1 METENS
7 QNTLLNFLKANIK
20 IFLYIIGIL
29 ILIIAAIIW
38 FTNNNKIKETKISD
52 SFINAQILIEKGK
65 KNEAEKILS
74 NLVLEKNSPYSSLSL
89 FLIIENKLIDNKETI
104 INYFDEVINNNSFKE
119 EDLNL
124 LRLKKAIYIS
134 DISMEQEILGLLN
147 PIINSNSVWKNH
159 ALKFLGDFYYSN
171 GQQQKAKQ
179 YYFTLSENEGIP
191 STGSSGK
198 ID

>member
-1 METENS
+1 M
-7 QNTLLNFLKANIK
+7 
-20 IFLYIIGIL
+20 

-38 FTNNNKIKETKISD
+38 LSSSNKIKKTKISD

-74 NLVLEKNSPYSSLSL
+74 NIVLEKNSPYSSLSL
-89 FLIIENKLIDNKETI
+89 FLIIENKLIDNKEII

-134 DISMEQEILGLLN
+134 DISMEQEILGLIN

-159 ALKFLGDFYYSN
+159 ALKFLGDFYNSN
-171 GQQQKAKQ
+171 DQQQKAKQ
-179 YYFTLSENEGIP
+179 YYSTLSENEEIP
-191 STGSSGK
+191 SSGSSGK

>member
-7 QNTLLNFLKANIK
+7 QNTLLNFLKSNIK
-20 IFLYIIGIL
+20 IFLYIFGIL
-29 ILIIAAIIW
+29 ILIIAGIIW
-38 FTNNNKIKETKISD
+38 LSSSNKIKETKISD

-74 NLVLEKNSPYSSLSL
+74 NIVLEKNSPYSSLSL
-89 FLIIENKLIDNKETI
+89 FLIIENKLIDNKEII

-134 DISMEQEILGLLN
+134 DISMEQEILGLIN

-159 ALKFLGDFYYSN
+159 ALKFLGDFYNSN

-179 YYFTLSENEGIP
+179 YYSTLSENEEIP
-191 STGSSGK
+191 SSGSSEK

>member
-20 IFLYIIGIL
+20 IFLYIFGIL

-38 FTNNNKIKETKISD
+38 FTSSNKIKETKISD

-74 NLVLEKNSPYSSLSL
+74 NIVLEKNSPYSSLSL
-89 FLIIENKLIDNKETI
+89 FLIIENKLIDNKEII

-134 DISMEQEILGLLN
+134 DISMEQEILGLIN

-159 ALKFLGDFYYSN
+159 ALKFLGDFYNSN

-179 YYFTLSENEGIP
+179 YYSTLSENEEIP
-191 STGSSGK
+191 LSGSSGK

>member
-20 IFLYIIGIL
+20 IFLYIFGIL
-29 ILIIAAIIW
+29 TLVIAAIIW

-52 SFINAQILIEKGK
+52 SFIKAQILIEKGK

-89 FLIIENKLIDNKETI
+89 FLIIENKLIVNKETI

-171 GQQQKAKQ
+171 DQQLKAKQ
-179 YYFTLSENEGIP
+179 YYLILSENEGTP
-191 STGSSGK
+191 STRSSGK

>member
-20 IFLYIIGIL
+20 IFLYIFGIL

-38 FTNNNKIKETKISD
+38 FTNSNKIKETKISD

-134 DISMEQEILGLLN
+134 DISMEKEILGLLN

-179 YYFTLSENEGIP
+179 YYLTLSENEGIS

>member
-20 IFLYIIGIL
+20 IFLYIFGIL

-38 FTNNNKIKETKISD
+38 FTNSNKIKETKISD

-89 FLIIENKLIDNKETI
+89 FLIIENKLIVNKETI

-179 YYFTLSENEGIP
+179 YYLTLSENERIP
-191 STGSSGK
+191 SIRSSGK

>member
-20 IFLYIIGIL
+20 IFLYIIGIF

-38 FTNNNKIKETKISD
+38 FTNNNKVKETKVSD

-89 FLIIENKLIDNKETI
+89 FLIIENKLIVNKETI

-134 DISMEQEILGLLN
+134 DISMEQEILGLLK

-171 GQQQKAKQ
+171 GQQLKAKE
-179 YYFTLSENEGIP
+179 YYLLLENEGTP
-191 STGSSGK
+191 STRSSGK

>member
-20 IFLYIIGIL
+20 IFLYIFGIL

-38 FTNNNKIKETKISD
+38 LSSSNKIKKTKISD

-74 NLVLEKNSPYSSLSL
+74 NIVLEKNSPYSSLSL
-89 FLIIENKLIDNKETI
+89 FLIIENKLIDNKEII

-134 DISMEQEILGLLN
+134 DISMEQEILGLIN

-159 ALKFLGDFYYSN
+159 ALKFLGDFYNSN

-179 YYFTLSENEGIP
+179 YYSTLSENEEIP
-191 STGSSGK
+191 LSGSSGK

>member
-7 QNTLLNFLKANIK
+7 QNTLLNLLKANIK
-20 IFLYIIGIL
+20 IFLYIFGIL
-29 ILIIAAIIW
+29 ILIIAVIIW
-38 FTNNNKIKETKISD
+38 FTNSNKIKETKISD
-52 SFINAQILIEKGK
+52 SFIKAQILIEKGK

-89 FLIIENKLIDNKETI
+89 FLIIENKLIVNKETI

-134 DISMEQEILGLLN
+134 DISMEKEILGLLN

-179 YYFTLSENEGIP
+179 YYLILSENEGTP
-191 STGSSGK
+191 STRSSGK

>member
-20 IFLYIIGIL
+20 IFLYIFGIL
-29 ILIIAAIIW
+29 ILIISAIIW
-38 FTNNNKIKETKISD
+38 LTSSNKIKKTKISD

-65 KNEAEKILS
+65 KNEAEEILS
-74 NLVLEKNSPYSSLSL
+74 SIVLEKNSPYSSLSL

-134 DISMEQEILGLLN
+134 DISMEQEILGLIN

-159 ALKFLGDFYYSN
+159 ALKFLGDFYNSN

-179 YYFTLSENEGIP
+179 YYSTLSENDEIP
-191 STGSSGK
+191 SSGSSGK

>member
-7 QNTLLNFLKANIK
+7 QNTLLNFIKANIK
-20 IFLYIIGIL
+20 IFLYIFGIL

-52 SFINAQILIEKGK
+52 SFINAQILIKKGK

-104 INYFDEVINNNSFKE
+104 IYYFDEVINNNSFKE

-134 DISMEQEILGLLN
+134 DISMEQEILGLIN

-179 YYFTLSENEGIP
+179 YYLQLSENGGIS
-191 STGSSGK
+191 STGSTGK

>member
-20 IFLYIIGIL
+20 IFLYIFGIL

-38 FTNNNKIKETKISD
+38 FTNNNKTKQTKISD
-52 SFINAQILIEKGK
+52 NFINAQILIEKGK

-74 NLVLEKNSPYSSLSL
+74 NIVLEKNSPYSSLSL

-134 DISMEQEILGLLN
+134 DISMEQEILGLIN

-159 ALKFLGDFYYSN
+159 ALKFLGDFYNSN

-179 YYFTLSENEGIP
+179 YYSTLSENEEIP
-191 STGSSGK
+191 FSGSSGK

>member
-20 IFLYIIGIL
+20 IFLYIFGIL

-38 FTNNNKIKETKISD
+38 LSSSNKIKETKISD

-74 NLVLEKNSPYSSLSL
+74 NIVLEKNSPYSSLSL
-89 FLIIENKLIDNKETI
+89 FLIIENKLIDNKEII

-134 DISMEQEILGLLN
+134 EISMEQEILGLIN

-159 ALKFLGDFYYSN
+159 ALKFLGDFYNSN

-179 YYFTLSENEGIP
+179 YYSTLSENQEIP
-191 STGSSGK
+191 SSGSSGK

>member
-20 IFLYIIGIL
+20 VFIYIFGIL
-29 ILIIAAIIW
+29 TLVIAAIIW

-89 FLIIENKLIDNKETI
+89 FLIIENKLIVNKETI

-134 DISMEQEILGLLN
+134 DISMEQEILGLLK

-159 ALKFLGDFYYSN
+159 ALKFLGDFYHSN

-179 YYFTLSENEGIP
+179 YYLILSEDEGIP

>member
-7 QNTLLNFLKANIK
+7 QNTLLNFFKANIK
-20 IFLYIIGIL
+20 IFLYIFGIF

-38 FTNNNKIKETKISD
+38 FTNNIKIKETKISD

-74 NLVLEKNSPYSSLSL
+74 NIVLEKNSPYSSLSL

-134 DISMEQEILGLLN
+134 DISMEQEILGLLK

-171 GQQQKAKQ
+171 GQQLKAKQ
-179 YYFTLSENEGIP
+179 YYLILSENEGTP
-191 STGSSGK
+191 STRSSGK

>member
-20 IFLYIIGIL
+20 IFLYIFGLL

-38 FTNNNKIKETKISD
+38 LSSSNKIKKTKISD

-89 FLIIENKLIDNKETI
+89 FLIIENKLIDNKEII

-134 DISMEQEILGLLN
+134 DISMEQEILGLIN

-159 ALKFLGDFYYSN
+159 ALKFLGDFYNSN

-179 YYFTLSENEGIP
+179 YYSTLSENEEIP
-191 STGSSGK
+191 LSGSSGK

>member
-20 IFLYIIGIL
+20 IFLYIFGIL

-38 FTNNNKIKETKISD
+38 FTNSNKIKETKISD

-134 DISMEQEILGLLN
+134 DISMEKEILGLLN

-171 GQQQKAKQ
+171 GQQLKAKQ
-179 YYFTLSENEGIP
+179 YYLILSENEGTP
-191 STGSSGK
+191 STRSSGK

>member
-7 QNTLLNFLKANIK
+7 QNKLLNFLKANIK
-20 IFLYIIGIL
+20 IFLSIFGIL
-29 ILIIAAIIW
+29 ILIISAIIW
-38 FTNNNKIKETKISD
+38 LTSSNKIKETKISN

-74 NLVLEKNSPYSSLSL
+74 NIVLEKNSPYSSLSL
-89 FLIIENKLIDNKETI
+89 FLIIENKLIDNKEII

-134 DISMEQEILGLLN
+134 DISMEQEILGLIN

-159 ALKFLGDFYYSN
+159 ALKFLGDFYNSN
-171 GQQQKAKQ
+171 DQQQKAKQ
-179 YYFTLSENEGIP
+179 YYSTLSENEEIP
-191 STGSSGK
+191 SSGSSGK

>member
-7 QNTLLNFLKANIK
+7 QNTLFNFLKANIK
-20 IFLYIIGIL
+20 IFLYIIGIF

-38 FTNNNKIKETKISD
+38 FTNNNKIKETKVSD

-134 DISMEQEILGLLN
+134 DISMEQEILGLIN

-159 ALKFLGDFYYSN
+159 ALKFLGDFYNSN

-179 YYFTLSENEGIP
+179 YYSTLSENEEIP
-191 STGSSGK
+191 FSGSSGK